1 MVDTITVVEWDE
13 NYTHHIHVAQYV
25 PTAEAINGSL
35 DAELNTL
42 ILGPFNSDDAIVDE
56 VRVRQAVYMP
66 PPFAPTMLVGYHT
79 PVQAWTSLQVDIVAA
94 GQEFDC
100 RTLVNWLRV
109 ALV

>member
-66 PPFAPTMLVGYHT
+66 PPVCTHNVSGVPHPCAGLEQPSSGYCR
-79 PVQAWTSLQVDIVAA
+79 
-94 GQEFDC
+94 C
-100 RTLVNWLRV
+100 RTRS
-109 ALV
+109 